1 MACAIYNSE
10 AMEAGLQ
17 LCQFFALLKRKSI
30 IGIEKNTWP
39 RDFGEKEL
47 LPCFITPK
55 LLHQTLEFKDVSQW
69 NHMMQMTANAIQ
81 GSDHKSSTLDSNF
94 DQSITISVSPIEI

>member
-1 MACAIYNSE
+1 MPILCATGTQKHDWNWKKYMTERLSR
-10 AMEAGLQ
+10 
-17 LCQFFALLKRKSI
+17 KRI
-30 IGIEKNTWP
+30 ITS
-39 RDFGEKEL
+39 
-47 LPCFITPK
+47 PK